1 MRSSSIRAT
10 SAALAGVLS
19 LALAG
24 GAAAQQA
31 ITWNMQSGYVPTLSV
46 IGESAKRFT
55 DLLAKASNGTITL
68 RYLDPG
74 VMVPPPQ
81 IFDAVASGRI
91 ETGYGWPGFQAG
103 KMPAANLFG
112 SVPFGPDPVT
122 YMAWMHEGGGMQL
135 WRELYAPHNVVPHA
149 CGVLPAE
156 ASGWFRKPVQKLED
170 LRGMKI
176 RYAGL
181 GGEVL
186 KKFGVS
192 PTMTPAGEIFMNLER
207 GVIDATEF
215 SLPSIDRGLGFYKVA
230 KHYYF
235 PGWHQPGTFIEFLVH
250 KPRWDALTDSQRAL
264 VEAVCGDSARW
275 TLARSLGAQAEAMA
289 FFKEQGITI
298 HVWSPAML
306 AAFRKASDEVLAEQ
320 AAKDATFKKVLDS
333 LTAFRKRVA
342 VWSDIA
348 VPR

>member
-1 MRSSSIRAT
+1 MRNASIGAT
-10 SAALAGVLS
+10 SAALAGA
-19 LALAG
+19 LALAAG
-24 GAAAQQA
+24 GAAAQQSVN
-31 ITWNMQSGYVPTLSV
+31 WNMQSGYVPTLSV

-55 DLLAKASNGTITL
+55 EIIAKASNGTIVL

-81 IFDAVASGRI
+81 IFDAVGAGRI
-91 ETGYGWPGFQAG
+91 ESGYGWPGFQAG
-103 KMPAANLFG
+103 KIPAANLFG

-122 YMAWMHEGGGMQL
+122 YMAWMHEGGGLAL
-135 WRELYAPHNVVPHA
+135 WREIYAPHNVVPLP
-149 CGVLPAE
+149 CGLLPAE
-156 ASGWFRKPVQKLED
+156 ASGWFRKPITKLDD

-192 PTMTPAGEIFMNLER
+192 PTMTPAGEIFTNLER

-235 PGWHQPGTFIEFLVH
+235 PGWHQPGTFQEFLVT
-250 KPRWDALTDSQRAL
+250 KARWDALADSQRTLIETA
-264 VEAVCGDSARW
+264 CGDAARW
-275 TLARSLGAQAEAMA
+275 MLARSLAAQAEAMA
-289 FFKEQGITI
+289 FFKDQGIQV
-298 HVWSPAML
+298 HVWTPEQL
-306 AAFRKASDEVLAEQ
+306 AAFRKASQEVLAEQ

-333 LTAFRKRVA
+333 MNAFRARVA
-342 VWSDIA
+342 AWSDIA

>member
-1 MRSSSIRAT
+1 MKRAVLLA
-10 SAALAGVLS
+10 AALA
-19 LALAG
+19 
-24 GAAAQQA
+24 AASVCVHAQQVN
-31 ITWNMQSGYVPTLSV
+31 WNMQSGYVPTLSV

-55 DLLAKASNGTITL
+55 EIIAKASNGTINI

-81 IFDAVASGRI
+81 IFDAVSAGRI
-91 ETGYGWPGFQAG
+91 ESGYGWPGFQAG
-103 KMPAANLFG
+103 KIPAANLFG
-112 SVPFGPDPVT
+112 SMPFGPGPLE
-122 YMAWMHEGGGMQL
+122 YMAWMHEGGGLTL
-135 WRELYAPHNVVPHA
+135 WRELYAPFNVVPLP

-156 ASGWFRKPVQKLED
+156 ASGWFRKPITKLED

-192 PTMTPAGEIFMNLER
+192 PTMTPAGEIFTNLER

-230 KHYYF
+230 RHYYF
-235 PGWHQPGTFIEFLVH
+235 PGWHQPGTFQEFLVS
-250 KPRWDALTDSQRAL
+250 KKNWDALSDTQRMIIETA
-264 VEAVCGDSARW
+264 CGDAARW
-275 TLARSLGAQAEAMA
+275 MLARSLSAQADAME
-289 FFKEQGITI
+289 FFKQQGIQFHT
-298 HVWSPAML
+298 WSPQML
-306 AAFRKASDEVLAEQ
+306 AAFKKASDEVLAEQ
-320 AAKDATFKKVLDS
+320 SAKDAGFKKVLDS
-333 LTAFRKRVA
+333 INAFRSRVA

-348 VPR
+348 VMR